1 MILALALALGI
12 SFAASGAEPRDVPTS
27 VLELT
32 EVRADRPTVLVLRKS
47 TANMDSFVR
56 GMVGELDPDFNVA
69 ALVVSRETTVA
80 SLDLAITDRRP
91 DAIVVLDNPT
101 AELYRGWQEAYPT
114 RPQPPAIIVMAL
126 FVEQTAAR
134 IRNATGIA
142 YEVPAVTSLGRLRS
156 TIQSPVVRV
165 GVIHRPQF
173 AEFVAAQAR
182 IASIEG
188 FEIVPYE
195 VKQKPGVGQVRKGL
209 LALDKLDVD
218 AMWVLNDNVLLTPEV
233 LVGAWLPLMRR
244 NQRPVV
250 VGVSSLLRTDPP
262 VGSFAVL
269 PDHESLGM
277 QAAELIYELE
287 DADWAVAGTP
297 PQQPIAV
304 ETVLNKPFME
314 RNGGIQSGAIDQID
328 EIIE

>member
-1 MILALALALGI
+1 MIITLALGI
-12 SFAASGAEPRDVPTS
+12 SYGAAGAEATAIPVA

-32 EVRADRPTVLVLRKS
+32 EVQTDRPTVLVLRKS
-47 TANMDSFVR
+47 TVNMDSFVH
-56 GMVGELDPDFNVA
+56 GMVGELEPDFNVA
-69 ALVVSRETTVA
+69 ALVVARETTVDA
-80 SLDLAITDRRP
+80 LGLAISQRKP
-91 DAIVVLDNPT
+91 DAIVILDNPT
-101 AELYRGWQEAYPT
+101 AELYRLYQEAYPT
-114 RPQPPAIIVMAL
+114 RTHPPSIIVMAL

-156 TIQSPVVRV
+156 TITSPVIRV

-195 VKQKPGVGQVRKGL
+195 VSQKPGVGQVRKGL
-209 LALDKLDVD
+209 TTLGKLGVD
-218 AMWVLNDNVLLTPEV
+218 ALWVLNDNVLLTPEV

-244 NQRPVV
+244 LERPVV

-277 QAAELIYELE
+277 QAAELIYELQ
-287 DADWAVAGTP
+287 DANWAVARTP
-297 PQQPIAV
+297 PQLPIAV
-304 ETVLNKPFME
+304 ETVLNKPVME
-314 RNGGIQSGAIDQID
+314 RTGGLQAGAIDQID

>member
-1 MILALALALGI
+1 
-12 SFAASGAEPRDVPTS
+12 
-27 VLELT
+27 
-32 EVRADRPTVLVLRKS
+32 VLVLRKS
-47 TANMDSFVR
+47 TVNMDSFVH
-56 GMVGELDPDFNVA
+56 GMVGELEPDFNVA
-69 ALVVSRETTVA
+69 ALVVARETTIDA
-80 SLDLAITDRRP
+80 LGLAISQRKP

-101 AELYRGWQEAYPT
+101 AELYRLYQEANPSRIY
-114 RPQPPAIIVMAL
+114 PPAVIVMAL

-156 TIQSPVVRV
+156 TITNPVIRV
-165 GVIHRPQF
+165 GVLHRPQF

-195 VKQKPGVGQVRKGL
+195 VPQKPGVGQVRKGL
-209 LALDKLDVD
+209 TTLDKLGVD
-218 AMWVLNDNVLLTPEV
+218 ALWVLNDNVLLTPEI
-233 LVGAWLPLMRR
+233 LVGAWLPMMRR
-244 NQRPVV
+244 LQKPVV

-277 QAAELIYELE
+277 QAAELIYELQ
-287 DADWAVAGTP
+287 DAEWAVARTP
-297 PQQPIAV
+297 LQLPIAV

-314 RNGGIQSGAIDQID
+314 RTGGIQQGAIDQID